1 MFLICFRVFH
11 HDSIRRLVNCL
22 GFGFE
27 PGSDST
33 LTPVNCWE
41 IQKWGESVELGSGVA
56 VIVIAARTFLVRYV
70 SDVWRCEDK
79 ERLVLAF
86 NWNLWREGK
95 VTISGWD
102 IQLVWS
108 RPLSKYCTT
117 SANIAY
123 MSAFSLR
130 VNRRQSR
137 VVFRYILSSSCSSSR
152 ISMFAHRSMLSLKS
166 GRQQNNSEITKL
178 NKNVGTELICWILP
192 ASGARVRS
200 WSMNCPICMRRWLVV
215 VDIRPSGGGSLSSCS
230 CLLSLRALGSRTASS
245 PLLNLYLIVSY
256 IQTCR

>member
-41 IQKWGESVELGSGVA
+41 IQKWGESVELGSGFV
-56 VIVIAARTFLVRYV
+56 VIGIAARTFLVRYV

-79 ERLVLAF
+79 ERLILAF
-86 NWNLWREGK
+86 NENLWRQGRNFRLRHTTCLITPSVQILYNIGK
-95 VTISGWD
+95 HCLHVCLITTGESETIQGC
-102 IQLVWS
+102 IQVYLV
-108 RPLSKYCTT
+108 LILFVLQNLNVCTP
-117 SANIAY
+117 
-123 MSAFSLR
+123 F
-130 VNRRQSR
+130 
-137 VVFRYILSSSCSSSR
+137 YIVPQIRTTAKQLW
-152 ISMFAHRSMLSLKS
+152 
-166 GRQQNNSEITKL
+166 NNKKL

-192 ASGARVRS
+192 SSGASVRS

-230 CLLSLRALGSRTASS
+230 CLLSLRALGSRTASN